1 MTTITLPEIAGE
13 QVLSFLLVVSRVGGL
28 FVFAPIF
35 SSNLIPRR
43 AKAIAAGAIAI
54 PITPVVA
61 GGIEVPEAAYD
72 TALLIGREMLVGLG
86 FAFSIG
92 VLIAAIQM
100 GAGLIDTIVGFSFAA
115 LVDPIT
121 QVRSA
126 VFGRLYAM
134 FAVIVLVVAGGDHVM
149 ITGLVRSYDVVPI
162 GAMPSFESLGALATD
177 GFARVFLIGLEVAA
191 PVLIALVLVTSGL
204 GLVARTVPQAN
215 VFILGIPAQI
225 LVALATVAATIPFLA
240 RYVTSELEQSVFAGL
255 RALGLG

>member
-1 MTTITLPEIAGE
+1 MTLTLPEIAGA

-43 AKAIAAGAIAI
+43 AKAVAAGAIAL

-61 GGIEVPEAAYD
+61 GGVEVPVAAVD
-72 TALLIGREMLVGLG
+72 TALMLGREMLVGLG
-86 FAFSIG
+86 FAFAIG
-92 VLIAAIQM
+92 VLISAIQM
-100 GAGLIDTIVGFSFAA
+100 GAGLLDTLVGFSFAA

-134 FAVIVLVVAGGDHVM
+134 FAVLVLVVAGGDHVM
-149 ITGLVRSYDVVPI
+149 LGGLVKSYDVVPI
-162 GAMPSFESLGALATD
+162 GAFPSFDSLGALAAD
-177 GFARVFLIGLEVAA
+177 GFGRVFLIGLEVAA
-191 PVLIALVLVTSGL
+191 PVVIALVLVTAGL

-225 LVALATVAATIPFLA
+225 LIALATIAATIPFVA
-240 RYVTSELEQSVFAGL
+240 RYVTSELENSVLAGL

>member
-1 MTTITLPEIAGE
+1 MTITLPEIAGA
-13 QVLSFLLVVSRVGGL
+13 QVLAFLLVVTRIGGL

-35 SSNLIPRR
+35 SSNLIPRQ
-43 AKAIAAGAIAI
+43 AKAVAAGAIAL

-61 GGIEVPEAAYD
+61 GGVEVPAHVLE
-72 TALLIGREMLVGLG
+72 TALMIGREMIVGLG
-86 FAFSIG
+86 FAFAIG
-92 VLIAAIQM
+92 VLVAAIQM
-100 GAGLIDTIVGFSFAA
+100 GAGLLDTVVGFSFAA

-121 QVRSA
+121 QIPSA

-134 FAVIVLVVAGGDHVM
+134 FAVLVLVVAGGDHVM
-149 ITGLVRSYDVVPI
+149 ISGLVSTYDVVPL
-162 GAMPSFESLGALATD
+162 GAFPSFESLGALAAD
-177 GFARVFLIGLEVAA
+177 GFGRVFVIGLEVAG

-225 LVALATVAATIPFLA
+225 LVALATIAATLPFVA
-240 RYVTSELEQSVFAGL
+240 RYVSTELEQSVLVGL